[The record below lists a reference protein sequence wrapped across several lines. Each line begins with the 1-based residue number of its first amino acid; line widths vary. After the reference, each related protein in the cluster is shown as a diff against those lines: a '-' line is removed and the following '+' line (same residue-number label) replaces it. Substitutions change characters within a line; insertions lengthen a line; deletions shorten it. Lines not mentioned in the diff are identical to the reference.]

1 MKGTSRRTLGVARL
15 LGHLR
20 SGRASLSDRAWTFSP
35 VAIPLARFLTDLRA
49 RLVDMRQSAIDISLN
64 AARLNTQTR
73 ACREMSREQAAQSE
87 GLAQRS
93 EQISAMSEQAAA
105 SAQDISSVFHTQMG
119 VAQQTLGQLKELNE
133 RIGRVVDD
141 MKVFSGV
148 VEQLTRRARS
158 VDDTSRLIKDIAL
171 QTHLLALN
179 AGVEAA
185 RAGEAGK
192 GFAVVASE
200 VGKLAE
206 RVNAATGEIVQH
218 AGQILDLVA
227 DTQGRSTNIQRELDS
242 SGTVV
247 QSFMGSFDALV
258 RDFTHLDRQIEEVA
272 TAVSQVSGTNYEM
285 SASISRIA
293 QLSTEVQSR
302 LTNMVDEVGGV
313 RNKSEHLQER
323 LAALRTGNTP
333 FDALVSLLEATG
345 DSVAGVLSAAHS
357 HGYDIFDETYTRIP
371 GSNPARY
378 NTSYDHAVDEAIT
391 RIIDHTLSQLA
402 GGSYTLVID
411 RNGYAPAH
419 NGIYSRT
426 PTGDLDH
433 DTLHCR
439 NKRIFDDPVAL
450 SASKN
455 ASGVLC
461 QTYMRDTGELITDV
475 SMPLDIGGR
484 RWGAVRIGVD
494 YMVFEA
500 AMQHDPRM
508 AHAHVNGAANGSGN
522 GSGRH

>member
-1 MKGTSRRTLGVARL
+1 MGSTRRTLGVGRL
-15 LGHLR
+15 LGRLR
-20 SGRASLSDRAWTFSP
+20 NGRASLSDTAWTFSP
-35 VAIPLARFLTDLRA
+35 VAIPLRRFLRDLRE

-64 AARLNTQTR
+64 AARLNAETR
-73 ACREMSREQAAQSE
+73 VCREMSREQAAQTE

-93 EQISAMSEQAAA
+93 EQISATSQQAAA
-105 SAQDISSVFHTQMG
+105 SAQDMATVFHAQMET
-119 VAQQTLGQLKELNE
+119 AEQTLEQLKELNG
-133 RIGRVVDD
+133 RITRVVND
-141 MKVFSGV
+141 MQVFTGV

-218 AGQILDLVA
+218 AGQILDLVS
-227 DTQGRSTNIQRELDS
+227 DTQGRSSNIQRELDT
-242 SGTVV
+242 SGAVV
-247 QSFMGSFDALV
+247 QSFMSSFDGLV
-258 RDFTHLDRQIEEVA
+258 RDFTHLDRQVGEVA
-272 TAVSQVSGTNYEM
+272 TAVSQVSGTNHEM
-285 SASISRIA
+285 AASINRIA
-293 QLSTEVQSR
+293 QLSSEVQNR
-302 LTNMVDEVGGV
+302 LGNMVEEVDGV
-313 RNKSEHLQER
+313 RSKSEHLQER

-345 DSVAGVLSAAHS
+345 ESVLGVLRAAQA
-357 HGYDIFDETYTRIP
+357 HGYDIFDESYTRIP

-378 NTSYDHAVDEAIT
+378 NTSYDHAIEDALT

-402 GGSYTLVID
+402 GGSYTLVVD

-419 NGIYSRT
+419 NSIYSRD
-426 PTGDLDH
+426 PTGDVDH
-433 DTLHCR
+433 DTRHCR
-439 NKRIFDDPVAL
+439 NKRLFDDVVSL

-455 ASGVLC
+455 DSGVLC
-461 QTYMRDTGELITDV
+461 QTYMRDTGEIITDV
-475 SMPLDIGGR
+475 SMPLDIDGR
-484 RWGAVRIGVD
+484 RWGAVRLGVD
-494 YMVFEA
+494 YVVFDT
-500 AMQHDPRM
+500 AMALDPRM
-508 AHAHVNGAANGSGN
+508 A
-522 GSGRH
+522 